1 MLNKTASLHAST
13 ELKDLKKKNSTKQLL
28 QQMTPNLGENVGNK
42 SGLNSGAN
50 TERKK
55 VP

>member
-13 ELKDLKKKNSTKQLL
+13 ELRDLKKKNSTKQLL
-28 QQMTPNLGENVGNK
+28 QQMTPNLGDTASNK
-42 SGLNSGAN
+42 MASNSGAN

-55 VP
+55 P